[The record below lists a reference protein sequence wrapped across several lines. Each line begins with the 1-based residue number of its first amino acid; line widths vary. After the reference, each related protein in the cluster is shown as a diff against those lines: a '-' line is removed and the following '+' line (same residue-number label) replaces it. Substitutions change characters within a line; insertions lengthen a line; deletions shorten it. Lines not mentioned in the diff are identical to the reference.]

1 MYWEQFEVTFFDGH
15 WRNVGFKL
23 ESDARSLATR
33 VGGKLFHSFR
43 RTFLSDIERVE
54 METIEKGG
62 GVNEYIGGSVRASET
77 K

>member
-54 METIEKGG
+54 ME
-62 GVNEYIGGSVRASET
+62 V
-77 K
+77 